1 MDEEEKCFVAQWIK
15 LFFLCVS
22 HLTYIRFNYSLFCSN
37 GGKRYRS
44 SSYLAYHL
52 KKRKTFHLSP
62 SELQFAIFCHQISL
76 VCRRIV
82 IVFYEPSLTKFIY
95 KRLIDPFL
103 LLFSV
108 KYYTGINNGSIR
120 EERIRNISSFIYEFG
135 MARFVSRND
144 NSCLHTREVWWQKN
158 ENFILEG

>member
-1 MDEEEKCFVAQWIK
+1 MCLTLPTLDLTIHCSAVMEVNVIGVLATWLIIWKSERHFIYHPLNYNLWYFVTKSHWCADELSLCFMNLV
-15 LFFLCVS
+15 LP
-22 HLTYIRFNYSLFCSN
+22 N
-37 GGKRYRS
+37 
-44 SSYLAYHL
+44 SY
-52 KKRKTFHLSP
+52 T
-62 SELQFAIFCHQISL
+62 
-76 VCRRIV
+76 
-82 IVFYEPSLTKFIY
+82 Y